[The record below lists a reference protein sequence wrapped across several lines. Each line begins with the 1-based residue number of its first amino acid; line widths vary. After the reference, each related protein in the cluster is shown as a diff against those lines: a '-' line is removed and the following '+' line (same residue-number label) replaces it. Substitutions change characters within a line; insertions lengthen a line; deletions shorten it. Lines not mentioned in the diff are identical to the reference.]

1 MEKEFLCRISDLQD
15 ELRHRDHHISELD
28 KEILNLHENISALT
42 KELEF
47 KGKEVLRIRSES
59 NQQIRMHEQDLSKK
73 HEKELDVLTAD
84 YIREK
89 QSMLA
94 DFNKTQELLK
104 EINSALQ
111 IS

>member
-1 MEKEFLCRISDLQD
+1 
-15 ELRHRDHHISELD
+15 
-28 KEILNLHENISALT
+28 
-42 KELEF
+42 
-47 KGKEVLRIRSES
+47 
-59 NQQIRMHEQDLSKK
+59 MHEQDLSKK
-73 HEKELDVLTAD
+73 HERELDVLTAD
-84 YIREK
+84 HIKEK